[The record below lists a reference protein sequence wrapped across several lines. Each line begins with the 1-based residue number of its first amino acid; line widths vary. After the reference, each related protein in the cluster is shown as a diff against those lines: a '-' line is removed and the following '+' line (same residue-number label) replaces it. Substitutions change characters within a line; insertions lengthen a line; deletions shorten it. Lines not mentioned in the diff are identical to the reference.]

1 MTPEDYAKNYFCGGS
16 EPATP
21 YEKGIV
27 GAVAGLIRQA
37 VLSEVSNFISEA
49 VEQER
54 EACAEVADDETSK
67 VPIVAPGTNS
77 AWDECAREIASTIRA
92 RGEK

>member
-1 MTPEDYAKNYFCGGS
+1 MTPEDYAKNYFCGGN

-27 GAVAGLIRQA
+27 EAVAGLIRQA
-37 VLSEVSNFISEA
+37 VLSNVSNFIGEA

-54 EACAEVADDETSK
+54 EACAK
-67 VPIVAPGTNS
+67 VL
-77 AWDECAREIASTIRA
+77 IA
-92 RGEK
+92 